1 MKFKTIYILFNVVIA
16 VSFVFVFFL
25 PFFLLGWDY
34 SVEFWKG
41 SWYLALFFIVLLGV
55 LNAFFAWNW
64 RVFSLVEKEDWG
76 GLSAHLVEL
85 IFAKR
90 RYGSRHAALL
100 VDSYLLRGDVAGIE
114 RLEEEL
120 RSRRPAI
127 LRKLAVLFGLT
138 RLLRDRPA
146 DAEAFL
152 APLLGK
158 REVDNWEWL
167 RFDYAFALVLQRKIP
182 EALPHLLEGSSSRDP
197 VLALLA
203 AYLLGTIAGPAGI
216 PSVDGEGAAAAAE
229 RVRKDLQKRFPGPR
243 FAREIERAKGEFQIV
258 VLSKLIDDA
267 STWLAGKGLS
277 LIHI

>member
-1 MKFKTIYILFNVVIA
+1 MKFRTIYILFNVVVA
-16 VSFVFVFFL
+16 VSFLFIFFL

-41 SWYLALFFIVLLGV
+41 SWYLAFFFLALLAI
-55 LNAFFAWNW
+55 LNGFFAWNW
-64 RVFSLVEKEDWG
+64 KVFNLVEKEDWG
-76 GLSAHLVEL
+76 GLSAHLVER
-85 IFAKR
+85 IFVKR

-100 VDSYLLRGDVAGIE
+100 VDAYLLQGDVAGIE

-120 RSRRPAI
+120 KSRRPVL

-146 DAEAFL
+146 DAETFL

-167 RFDYAFALVLQRKIP
+167 RFDYAFALVLQKKIA
-182 EALPHLLEGSSSRDP
+182 EALPHLLEGTSSRDP

-203 AYLLGTIAGPAGI
+203 AYLLETVVVKAAVPG
-216 PSVDGEGAAAAAE
+216 GADAEALAAAE
-229 RVRKDLQKRFPGPR
+229 RVRKDLRKRFPGGR
-243 FAREIERAKGEFQIV
+243 FAQELERAKGEFQIV
-258 VLSKLIDDA
+258 VLSRLIDDA
-267 STWLAGKGLS
+267 SKWMMAAEKQAG
-277 LIHI
+277 